1 MINDIQQRVNHIR
14 EWQQNNGLDAL
25 IIPHD
30 DEYLSE
36 QILDEVNKDLS
47 EGGLISEK
55 VDSNTLKSKI
65 YEITPLIKE
74 RLKTLDES
82 SHLVEYFFYENF
94 EIDKEKLV
102 PKKTEKSEIIIG
114 LKKSIE
120 LIEKTKLFEP
130 ENLEIEFRALAEELG
145 LKAGQLFFPIRI
157 ALTGRRESPPLFDT
171 MKAIGTES
179 SIKRLNNA
187 INILE

>member
-1 MINDIQQRVNHIR
+1 MNGSYIR
-14 EWQQNNGLDAL
+14 NL
-25 IIPHD
+25 D

-55 VDSNTLKSKI
+55 VDSKTLKSKI

-82 SHLVEYFFYENF
+82 SNLVEYFFYENF
-94 EIDKEKLV
+94 EIDKDKLV

-114 LKKSIE
+114 LKRSIE

>member
-1 MINDIQQRVNHIR
+1 MCGICISKINYSIKKFNQKDLLN
-14 EWQQNNGLDAL
+14 
-25 IIPHD
+25 
-30 DEYLSE
+30 
-36 QILDEVNKDLS
+36 EVNKDLS
-47 EGGLISEK
+47 DGGLISKK

>member
-1 MINDIQQRVNHIR
+1 MCIR
-14 EWQQNNGLDAL
+14 DRSYIRNL
-25 IIPHD
+25 D

-82 SHLVEYFFYENF
+82 SNLVEYFFYENF
-94 EIDKEKLV
+94 EIDKDKLV

-114 LKKSIE
+114 LKRSIE

>member
-1 MINDIQQRVNHIR
+1 MAEAIELNLPL
-14 EWQQNNGLDAL
+14 G
-25 IIPHD
+25 
-30 DEYLSE
+30 
-36 QILDEVNKDLS
+36 
-47 EGGLISEK
+47 EGGAESVEK
-55 VDSNTLKSKI
+55 IIKPLLDLEKDKSTEESDNPFSIENYYPDDLHPGTENREDFFTWCNPEYNFTDTFDSL
-65 YEITPLIKE
+65 
-74 RLKTLDES
+74 
-82 SHLVEYFFYENF
+82 F
-94 EIDKEKLV
+94 EIDKDKLV

-114 LKKSIE
+114 LKRSIE

-157 ALTGRRESPPLFDT
+157 ALTGRRESPTLFDT

>member
-1 MINDIQQRVNHIR
+1 MNGSYIR
-14 EWQQNNGLDAL
+14 NL
-25 IIPHD
+25 D

>member
-1 MINDIQQRVNHIR
+1 MCIR
-14 EWQQNNGLDAL
+14 D
-25 IIPHD
+25 
-30 DEYLSE
+30 
-36 QILDEVNKDLS
+36 
-47 EGGLISEK
+47 
-55 VDSNTLKSKI
+55 
-65 YEITPLIKE
+65 

-82 SHLVEYFFYENF
+82 SNLVEYFFYENF
-94 EIDKEKLV
+94 EIDKDKLV

-114 LKKSIE
+114 LKRSIE